1 MEEPLRVGVR
11 CNLQKIYH
19 KAVIYYDLAITTG
32 RGCHRRPMERLIFTK
47 DLCNAVIY
55 IQKSYES
62 SSSYLSCRCH
72 ILVSHKYYRPK
83 MSQKTYGRSYI
94 YKRSVKCD
102 LQVIYLLESPT
113 ESYESSS
120 YLSIM
125 QESYTRQVLQAMD
138 LAEDLQ
144 KASYLQ
150 MTCKMR
156 HIGDLS
162 TEVLRKLF
170 HPQKFCTRS
179 SIYRSSTK
187 SLPSLIDL
195 WQVFHLPKTYKT
207 RIYS

>member
-1 MEEPLRVGVR
+1 MEEPLRVRVR
-11 CNLQKIYH
+11 YFTKDLSC
-19 KAVIYYDLAITTG
+19 YDLAITTAQG
-32 RGCHRRPMERLIFTK
+32 SHSRPMESLIFTK

-55 IQKSYES
+55 IQK
-62 SSSYLSCRCH
+62 SSYLSCRCH

-83 MSQKTYGRSYI
+83 MSQKTYGRSHI

-102 LQVIYLLESPT
+102 LQVIYLLESPM

-125 QESYTRQVLQAMD
+125 QESYTRIWQVLQAMD

-156 HIGDLS
+156 QCSFIHRSFVQGLQY
-162 TEVLRKLF
+162 TEVQRK
-170 HPQKFCTRS
+170 
-179 SIYRSSTK
+179 
-187 SLPSLIDL
+187 
-195 WQVFHLPKTYKT
+195 VFHL
-207 RIYS
+207 